1 MVAVIDI
8 GATSVRMQVAQINVD
23 GTVERLESLSQAMS
37 IGKDSFI
44 QGWINRRTTEDCTVV
59 LKSFRKKLEEYG
71 VDDPRAIRVVATS
84 GVREAS
90 NRLAFQDRIYV
101 ATGFEIEPLD
111 PAELHRVTYLGVYP
125 FFQSHPDLF
134 NNRSA
139 ICEVG
144 GGTTELML
152 LNGQDVTQSNSLR
165 LGSLRLRKM
174 LDNYDA
180 PQETARVLAE
190 SQIKKALGMVFGDDD
205 QAVETFISM
214 GSEIRAVAAEVNPA
228 AHDAD
233 LVEITMEQ
241 LEDFVQ
247 RFFSMTANQIATQY
261 HLPLSS
267 AQTFGPALL
276 THMEIIKAFQA
287 KRIMVADVNLRDSL
301 IQEMVSGRAWTTAI
315 QKQIYRSAIQLGQ
328 KFNFQQQ
335 HAEHVAQPAM
345 KLFDQLA
352 DQHNLD
358 HKMRAILEIAALL
371 HEIGKIVNSSG
382 FHKHSSYLISN
393 SEFFGVGERSH
404 MLIALVARYHRRALP
419 QPSHVRYASLDLQDR
434 IAVSKLAAIL
444 RIANAMDESHT
455 QKIKN
460 FKCNVETDQVTI
472 LADGVSDISMEQHA
486 VGQARSLS
494 ESIFGM
500 SLILQNGGA

>member
-1 MVAVIDI
+1 
-8 GATSVRMQVAQINVD
+8 
-23 GTVERLESLSQAMS
+23 
-37 IGKDSFI
+37 
-44 QGWINRRTTEDCTVV
+44 
-59 LKSFRKKLEEYG
+59 
-71 VDDPRAIRVVATS
+71 
-84 GVREAS
+84 
-90 NRLAFQDRIYV
+90 
-101 ATGFEIEPLD
+101 
-111 PAELHRVTYLGVYP
+111 
-125 FFQSHPDLF
+125 
-134 NNRSA
+134 
-139 ICEVG
+139 
-144 GGTTELML
+144 
-152 LNGQDVTQSNSLR
+152 
-165 LGSLRLRKM
+165 M

-261 HLPLSS
+261 HLPLGS

-335 HAEHVAQPAM
+335 HAEHVAQTAM

-486 VGQARSLS
+486 VGQARSLF

>member
-1 MVAVIDI
+1 
-8 GATSVRMQVAQINVD
+8 
-23 GTVERLESLSQAMS
+23 
-37 IGKDSFI
+37 
-44 QGWINRRTTEDCTVV
+44 
-59 LKSFRKKLEEYG
+59 
-71 VDDPRAIRVVATS
+71 
-84 GVREAS
+84 
-90 NRLAFQDRIYV
+90 
-101 ATGFEIEPLD
+101 
-111 PAELHRVTYLGVYP
+111 
-125 FFQSHPDLF
+125 
-134 NNRSA
+134 
-139 ICEVG
+139 
-144 GGTTELML
+144 
-152 LNGQDVTQSNSLR
+152 
-165 LGSLRLRKM
+165 
-174 LDNYDA
+174 
-180 PQETARVLAE
+180 
-190 SQIKKALGMVFGDDD
+190 
-205 QAVETFISM
+205 
-214 GSEIRAVAAEVNPA
+214 
-228 AHDAD
+228 
-233 LVEITMEQ
+233 
-241 LEDFVQ
+241 
-247 RFFSMTANQIATQY
+247 MTANQIATQY

-335 HAEHVAQPAM
+335 HAEHVAQTAM

-486 VGQARSLS
+486 VGQARSLF

>member
-1 MVAVIDI
+1 
-8 GATSVRMQVAQINVD
+8 MQIAQINVD

-44 QGWINRRTTEDCTVV
+44 QGSINRRTIEDCTVV

-71 VDDPRAIRVVATS
+71 VTDPRVIRVVATS
-84 GVREAS
+84 GVRAAS
-90 NRLAFQDRIYV
+90 NRLAFLDRIFV
-101 ATGFEIEPLD
+101 ATGFEIELLD

-134 NNRSA
+134 NGHSA

-144 GGTTELML
+144 GGNTELLL
-152 LNGQDVTQSNSLR
+152 LNGQDVTKSNSLR

-174 LDNYDA
+174 LEVYDS
-180 PQETARVLAE
+180 PQETARALAE
-190 SQIKKALGMVFGDDD
+190 SQIKKSLNMFLGEEDE
-205 QAVETFISM
+205 AVETFISM
-214 GSEIRAVAAEVNPA
+214 GSEIRAVAAEVNPS
-228 AHDAD
+228 AHDSD
-233 LVEITMEQ
+233 LIEITMDQ

-247 RFFSMTANQIATQY
+247 RLFSMTAHQIASQF
-261 HLPLSS
+261 HLPLGS

-276 THMEIIKAFQA
+276 THMEIVKAFKA

-301 IQEMVSGRAWTTAI
+301 IQEMVSGRAWSNAI

-335 HAEHVAQPAM
+335 HAEHVAQVAT

-352 DQHNLD
+352 TQHNLGY
-358 HKMRAILEIAALL
+358 KMRAILEIAALL

-393 SEFFGVGERSH
+393 SEFFGVGEHSH
-404 MLIALVARYHRRALP
+404 SLIALVTRYHRRALP
-419 QPSHVRYASLDLQDR
+419 QNSHVRYASLDIHDR

-444 RIANAMDESHT
+444 RVANAMDESHS

-460 FKCNVETDQVTI
+460 FTSNVETDRVTI
-472 LADGVSDISMEQHA
+472 MAEGVSDISMEQHA
-486 VGQARSLS
+486 VGQTKSLF
-494 ESIFGM
+494 ENIFGM
-500 SLILQNGGA
+500 SLSLQNGGALNE